1 MPKRAVVLNLV
12 KAALTVWCLMPALSL
27 LYVLNRMD
35 RHFIRNFNYQ
45 VFALAIGET
54 GAWAFIF
61 LFITLACT
69 PIQRLTGWRF
79 AGELRRTLGLI
90 TFLYSFLHL
99 VAYFVIGQKLR
110 LDYTWAD
117 AMLRKSRLP
126 GWGALLLLVPLAV
139 TSTDGMIVRVGAKR
153 WKNLHRL
160 VYLAGALAIWHLAWT
175 DADNQTDYHRTK
187 NALVPFVILILLR
200 FLPLSSW
207 RQKLRTIVPTRSSPD
222 R

>member
-1 MPKRAVVLNLV
+1 VLKRAVVLNLV

-90 TFLYSFLHL
+90 AFLYSFLHL

-117 AMLRKSRLP
+117 AMLRKSRF
-126 GWGALLLLVPLAV
+126 
-139 TSTDGMIVRVGAKR
+139 RVGR
-153 WKNLHRL
+153 RCSCWCRSPSPPRT
-160 VYLAGALAIWHLAWT
+160 AWFAAWAPNVGRICT
-175 DADNQTDYHRTK
+175 ASCTSRARSPSGTW
-187 NALVPFVILILLR
+187 PG
-200 FLPLSSW
+200 PMP
-207 RQKLRTIVPTRSSPD
+207 TIRPTITARRTRSCRS
-222 R
+222 